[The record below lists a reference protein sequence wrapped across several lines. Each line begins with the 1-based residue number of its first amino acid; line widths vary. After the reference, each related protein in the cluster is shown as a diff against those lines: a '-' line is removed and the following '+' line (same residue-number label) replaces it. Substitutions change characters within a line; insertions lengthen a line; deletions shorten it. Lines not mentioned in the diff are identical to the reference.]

1 MNWIDKQDLSNLDKH
16 YLELE
21 LLVES
26 IDTTWSQEDILN
38 LSEFMNDFYDEY
50 TDLTDKVNNM
60 VL

>member
-26 IDTTWSQEDILN
+26 IDATWSQEDILN